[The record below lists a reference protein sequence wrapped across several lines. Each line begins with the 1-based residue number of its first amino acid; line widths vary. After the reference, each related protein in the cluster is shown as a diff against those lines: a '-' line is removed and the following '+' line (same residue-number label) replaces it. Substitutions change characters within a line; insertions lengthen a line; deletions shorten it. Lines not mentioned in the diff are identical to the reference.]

1 VQGTH
6 CQVGADVAGCMLQ
19 CRHKDAER
27 ERLCGRRNG
36 RRTAKRL
43 GDEGQV
49 CVEEEE
55 SSKRRRLVA
64 ACGGG
69 GGLQPCVRGG
79 PPPLSLFVC
88 VLQMRESVPKSGTM
102 AAASVCDTVWDSHC
116 LTEKKATRDDVV
128 WVMRVPR
135 WQERGRG
142 GREKGL

>member
-1 VQGTH
+1 MWRRRR
-6 CQVGADVAGCMLQ
+6 VAS
-19 CRHKDAER
+19 E
-27 ERLCGRRNG
+27 
-36 RRTAKRL
+36 
-43 GDEGQV
+43 GDLWWLLAAAAVACSRV
-49 CVEEEE
+49 CV
-55 SSKRRRLVA
+55 
-64 ACGGG
+64 GGA
-69 GGLQPCVRGG
+69 
-79 PPPLSLFVC
+79 PPLSLFVC